1 MVYKIIRYFH
11 INSKYKGYP
20 LIVDAI
26 NFYIE
31 NYGNSIKITKDIYP
45 LLSKKYSIPLSCVER
60 NIRTVVETCWNN
72 DKQAVEAILGYRTA
86 KCPSNS
92 EFIDAIAYQI
102 AKDHDIFLISL
113 GSETDKQIKDCES

>member
-1 MVYKIIRYFH
+1 MVRKIIRYFR

-20 LIVDAI
+20 LIIDAI
-26 NFYIE
+26 NIYID
-31 NYGNSIKITKDIYP
+31 NYGECIKITKDIYP
-45 LLSKKYSIPLSCVER
+45 ILSIKYNVSASSIER

-72 DKQAVEAILGYRTA
+72 DRQTVETILGYKTA

-92 EFIDAIAYQI
+92 EFIDAIAYRI
-102 AKDHDIFLISL
+102 AKDCNISLISL

>member
-26 NFYIE
+26 NFYVE
-31 NYGNSIKITKDIYP
+31 NYGQSIKITKDIYS
-45 LLSKKYSIPLSCVER
+45 LLSKKYNIPFSCVER
-60 NIRTVVETCWNN
+60 NIRTIVEVCWDN
-72 DKQAVEAILGYRTA
+72 DKQAVENILGYRTA

-102 AKDHDIFLISL
+102 ANSHNISL
-113 GSETDKQIKDCES
+113 LSLGTEADKQI

>member
-26 NFYIE
+26 NFYVE
-31 NYGNSIKITKDIYP
+31 NYGKYIKITKDIYP
-45 LLSKKYSIPLSCVER
+45 LLSKKYSIPFSCVER
-60 NIRTVVETCWNN
+60 NIRTVVETCWDN
-72 DKQAVEAILGYRTA
+72 DKQAVEAILGYKTA

-92 EFIDAIAYQI
+92 EFIDAIAYRI
-102 AKDHDIFLISL
+102 AKDCNISL
-113 GSETDKQIKDCES
+113 LSLGTETDKQIEDCES